1 MCSYYSFDSSPSSEA
16 ALLSSAFL
24 LFLDLPAGEADSSA
38 ASADLVALDLALP
51 AAAGLLVAEVASSA
65 SEAAAEDFVVVLVPA
80 GDAVVVLLDVPVA
93 AEVVAVG
100 DAFGEAVARA
110 VAAGEAVGFAVEAGD
125 AVAVGFGVVVALGL
139 ALGLADGDG
148 LTVAAGVVVAAG
160 LPVGAGD
167 VAALDAALPVWVCVL
182 TPPVVPVAP
191 TPSRVL
197 MPMLGCTP

>member
-125 AVAVGFGVVVALGL
+125 AVALGL